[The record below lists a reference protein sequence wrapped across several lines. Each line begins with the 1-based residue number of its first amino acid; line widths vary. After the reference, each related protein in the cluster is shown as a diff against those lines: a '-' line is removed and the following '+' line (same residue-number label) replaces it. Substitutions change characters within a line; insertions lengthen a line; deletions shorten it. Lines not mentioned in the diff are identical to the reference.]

1 MNKPSLIKVPQ
12 PLEIKLYDH
21 QYIPALVETYPL
33 PTSPWVS
40 HTSLLS
46 VLFGSHMRVMLHGK
60 ICNDD
65 F

>member
-12 PLEIKLYDH
+12 PLEINLYDH
-21 QYIPALVETYPL
+21 QYIPALAETGPL
-33 PTSPWVS
+33 STSSSIS
-40 HTSLLS
+40 HPSLLS
-46 VLFGSHMRVMLHGK
+46 VLFGCHKLHGT